1 MPIRNIEAETGTTN
15 MQSFV
20 PTAVAIRYNKTD
32 GNVYIKDQ
40 NGTVRAI
47 GGGTSE
53 ASQHLVLNTTTDTT
67 QVRINSRSFTAA
79 TGDNMAFQAK
89 PSQTVTTTGS
99 LQGGQISPRLQS
111 AIAAANLIGLHID
124 TDMKGTA
131 GGDVSGDVRGMEIE
145 MVSDASSGRTIAG
158 DVQGIRFRTNLDAT
172 VTGHVVPLYVLS
184 GEAAG
189 GQWDAFVKFSA
200 AIAGVV
206 NHAPGTEPTTADGY
220 IKVLIGSNVRYIQLY
235 SGAPVD

>member
-1 MPIRNIEAETGTTN
+1 MPTANIQIIRSTGEL
-15 MQSFV
+15 QSYL
-20 PTAVAIRYNKTD
+20 PSAVAIGYLTTD
-32 GNVYIKDQ
+32 GLVYIKDQ
-40 NGTVRAI
+40 LGTVRALAA
-47 GGGTSE
+47 GTAES
-53 ASQHLVLNTTTDTT
+53 AQHLILNTVSDDK
-67 QVRINSRSFTAA
+67 QVRINSRSFTQAS
-79 TGDNMAFQAK
+79 GDSMAFQAK

-99 LQGGQISPRLQS
+99 VQGGQISPRLQ
-111 AIAAANLIGLHID
+111 AGIAAASLIGLHID
-124 TDMKGTA
+124 TDMKGAT

-172 VTGHVVPLYVLS
+172 VTGHVVPIYVLS

-220 IKVLIGSNVRYIQLY
+220 IKVLVGSNVRYIQLY